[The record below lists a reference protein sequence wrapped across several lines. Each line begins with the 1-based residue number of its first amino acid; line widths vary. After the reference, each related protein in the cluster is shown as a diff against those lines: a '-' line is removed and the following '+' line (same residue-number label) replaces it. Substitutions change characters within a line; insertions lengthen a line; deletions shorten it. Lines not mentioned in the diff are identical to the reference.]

1 VCVYEVWEIFFFLLS
16 VSLFASFVHFVH
28 LLYLTHFFPTLV
40 KKKVTAKE
48 RIGNENISLPRARA
62 GRSLS
67 SFLLSSRTH
76 LCNNDISNSKLG
88 VHVLCVNKNEEEE
101 KKHRAVWLECKSRD
115 R

>member
-1 VCVYEVWEIFFFLLS
+1 MRVRSVGDIFFS

-28 LLYLTHFFPTLV
+28 LLCLTRYFFPTLV

-67 SFLLSSRTH
+67 ALSSLSSFLLSSRTY
-76 LCNNDISNSKLG
+76 LCNNDISSNSKLG
-88 VHVLCVNKNEEEE
+88 VCVVREQK
-101 KKHRAVWLECKSRD
+101 
-115 R
+115 

>member
-1 VCVYEVWEIFFFLLS
+1 MRVRSVGDIFFS

-28 LLYLTHFFPTLV
+28 LLCLTRYFFPTLV

-67 SFLLSSRTH
+67 SLSSFLVSFFPRALIYVTTI
-76 LCNNDISNSKLG
+76 LAI
-88 VHVLCVNKNEEEE
+88 VN
-101 KKHRAVWLECKSRD
+101 
-115 R
+115 